1 MAFNVLNHL
10 ATSDASAEY
19 LSAHCASATFLNS
32 ELTFIEKRQDDLW
45 RCNANRNESS
55 YESIDR
61 DGTNIESEKDEGES
75 EEEARR
81 EMKNVAQI
89 WGIEGRGC
97 NFLRNEANEVSR
109 NCFEGMAF
117 IYVYI
122 TVKPH
127 LSKCEMRRYDTIRK
141 ACFAKY
147 VYGISM

>member
-75 EEEARR
+75 EEEARG
-81 EMKNVAQI
+81 K
-89 WGIEGRGC
+89 
-97 NFLRNEANEVSR
+97 
-109 NCFEGMAF
+109 
-117 IYVYI
+117 
-122 TVKPH
+122 
-127 LSKCEMRRYDTIRK
+127 
-141 ACFAKY
+141 
-147 VYGISM
+147 